1 MLCACTLHVQI
12 PFQKPGRSESCFPVF
27 AEREAETATLTAID
41 ARRFT
46 CVLHFHLGGNS
57 EEIALNVVRG
67 HTQRAT
73 YMHMHMHMCMH
84 MYMCMCMCMCMCT
97 CSCTRRPYMCM
108 HMCMCMC

>member
-84 MYMCMCMCMCMCT
+84 MYVTLRAHILGLGCPQSRLPPT
-97 CSCTRRPYMCM
+97 ALQP
-108 HMCMCMC
+108 